1 VLLRVNVTGA
11 RCRLQD
17 TYHGNEMN
25 FEEQIAELERG
36 ADEVLVAGDL
46 VKKLKRG
53 APLRVKA
60 GFDPTAPDLHLGHTV
75 LLTKMHRFQ
84 ELGHEVTFL
93 IGDFTSLIGDP
104 SGRNV
109 TRPALTPEEIQANAR
124 TYETQVFKIL
134 DREKTR
140 IDFNSRWL
148 SKLSAED
155 IVRLSAHY
163 TVARMLERDDFSKRY
178 KSGVP
183 ISIHEF
189 LYPLAQG
196 YDSVA
201 MRADVE
207 LGGTDQKFN
216 LLVGRTLQE
225 AYGQEPQVVM
235 TVPLLVGTDGVNKMS
250 KSLGNYIGITED
262 PDSMFGK
269 VMSISDELMWRYF
282 ELLSF
287 RPLGEIA
294 ALKREASGGR
304 NPRDIKFELAR
315 EIVARFHDLAG
326 AERAQRNFIARVSDK
341 AVPDDLPLKVI
352 PVDGAGLRIA
362 NLLKE
367 AGLAASTSE
376 ANRKIEEGA
385 VRIDGS
391 RVTDRG
397 LTLKAGAEHVFQV
410 GARRFARLRLQAKA

>member
-1 VLLRVNVTGA
+1 
-11 RCRLQD
+11 
-17 TYHGNEMN
+17 MN
-25 FEEQIAELERG
+25 FEDQIAELERG
-36 ADEVLVAGDL
+36 AHEVLLAADL
-46 VKKLKRG
+46 RKKLQRG
-53 APLRVKA
+53 VPLRVKA

-75 LLTKMHRFQ
+75 LLNKMRQFQ
-84 ELGHEVTFL
+84 QLGHEVTFL
-93 IGDFTSLIGDP
+93 IGDFTGLIGDP

-109 TRPALTPEEIQANAR
+109 TRPPLSAEEIQANAR
-124 TYETQVFKIL
+124 TYQTQVFKIL
-134 DREKTR
+134 DRERTR

-148 SKLSAED
+148 SALKAED

-163 TVARMLERDDFSKRY
+163 TVARMLERDDFSRRY
-178 KSGVP
+178 AAGQP

-225 AYGQEPQVVM
+225 AYGQEPQVVITM
-235 TVPLLVGTDGVNKMS
+235 PLLEGTDGVKKMS

-262 PDSMFGK
+262 PDAMFGK

-287 RPLGEIA
+287 RPLAEIA
-294 ALKREASGGR
+294 ALERAAGEGR
-304 NPRDIKFELAR
+304 NPRDIKLELAR
-315 EIVARFHDLAG
+315 ELVARFHDAAAAES
-326 AERAQRNFIARVSDK
+326 AERHFTARVSEK
-341 AVPDDLPLKVI
+341 TVPDDLPVRVI
-352 PVDGAGLRIA
+352 AVESSGVRIA

-376 ANRKIEEGA
+376 ANRKIGEGA
-385 VRIDGS
+385 VRIDGT
-391 RVTDRG
+391 RLTDRG
-397 LTLKAGAEHVFQV
+397 LTLKAGVEHVFQV
-410 GARRFARLRLQAKA
+410 GSKRFARLRLERKV